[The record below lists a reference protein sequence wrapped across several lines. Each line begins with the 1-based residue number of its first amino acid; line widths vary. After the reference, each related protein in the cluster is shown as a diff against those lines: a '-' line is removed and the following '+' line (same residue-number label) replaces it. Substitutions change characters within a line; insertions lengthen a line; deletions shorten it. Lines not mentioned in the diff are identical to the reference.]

1 MHYKTWDRHDSIN
14 FTSNFNSR
22 EFVCQCGI
30 CKPQKIST
38 ELLDKLQ
45 QLREVMGVPLKI
57 TSAYR
62 CVNRQA
68 ALVKN
73 PNIQTVQN
81 SQHTLGNAVDIACK
95 DLDKLFE
102 EAKKLFMAV
111 GDGRSKG
118 FIHVDIRKDKQ
129 RVWLY

>member
-1 MHYKTWDRHDSIN
+1 MHYKIWDRHDSIN
-14 FTSNFNSR
+14 FTKNFNSK

-30 CKPQKIST
+30 CKPHKIST
-38 ELLDKLQ
+38 ELLEKLQ
-45 QLREVMGVPLKI
+45 QLRDVMGVPLKI

-68 ALVKN
+68 SLSKN
-73 PNIQTVQN
+73 PNIQTVKN
-81 SQHTLGNAVDIACK
+81 SQHTLGNAVDVSCN